1 MRRTFHGGSSGLGAA
16 ERFPG
21 LGDTQDRRGHLG
33 AAANTA
39 RDGLKFRGFC
49 LSSLLPAP
57 TVRRVLSRCKQMDGG
72 ADRQTGRGA
81 TSFRE
86 GTSPRKSSALG
97 FKGLWEQP

>member
-1 MRRTFHGGSSGLGAA
+1 MALGQRRGSQ
-16 ERFPG
+16 

-39 RDGLKFRGFC
+39 RDGSVRGFC
-49 LSSLLPAP
+49 LEQSAPCLPLCAECSAGKADG
-57 TVRRVLSRCKQMDGG
+57 RRG
-72 ADRQTGRGA
+72 RQTDRRGA

-86 GTSPRKSSALG
+86 GTAPEEELCALG